1 MTHLNPH
8 RIDRQV
14 VYGFLFLGL
23 VGLLILGTVA
33 QYRGVFEDNVVVT
46 VEADRAGLTLAK
58 GAAIKL
64 RGVEIG
70 RVGEVEDDD
79 GTVKIELEI
88 DEDKIDQVPA
98 DVTAQI
104 VPPTAFGAKYVQLT
118 EPDEST
124 ADPISAGAVIPGTRV
139 TVEVDEAF
147 ENLTQVLDVARPAE
161 VNAAL
166 TAAAGAVDQRG
177 ALIGEL
183 ISQTDAYLVS
193 FNPALPTL
201 SEDLRVAD
209 DILDV
214 YAAAR
219 PDLVSTLDQT
229 GDISDTLVRQRASL
243 QALERSLTTFGD
255 EADVLLRSSEE
266 GIVTS
271 LNLLEP
277 VSRTLE
283 RYSPEIPCLILGL
296 ASLNEFAE
304 RAVGGIHPGL
314 YALARLIPAR
324 DPYTY
329 EENLPLLGEDRGPAC
344 YGLPFV
350 HPPRPSGPRRTSTPG
365 RTPTS
370 VPSPRPT
377 RPRSTPCSGCS
388 REGRACHET
397 ERRTQETTR
406 RPGQADRVPGA
417 RRGRHRV
424 GRGHHR

>member
-23 VGLLILGTVA
+23 VGLLILGTIA

-70 RVGEVEDDD
+70 RVGEVAHD
-79 GTVKIELEI
+79 GERVTIDLEI
-88 DEDKIDQVPA
+88 DENKIDQVPA

-118 EPDEST
+118 EPAGST
-124 ADPISAGAVIPGTRV
+124 AEPIEAGAVIPGTRV

-166 TAAAGAVDQRG
+166 TATAGAVDQRG
-177 ALIGEL
+177 ALIGEI

-209 DILDV
+209 DVLDV
-214 YAAAR
+214 YESAR
-219 PDLVSTLDQT
+219 PDLVNTLDQT

-243 QALERSLTTFGD
+243 QALELSLTTFSD

-277 VSRTLE
+277 VSSTVA
-283 RYSPEIPCLILGL
+283 RYSPELPCLLLGL
-296 ASLNEFAE
+296 ASLNQFAE

-314 YALARLIPAR
+314 YALTRLIPAR

-329 EENLPLLGEDRGPAC
+329 EENLPLIGEDRGPAC
-344 YGLPFV
+344 YGLPYV
-350 HPPRPSGPRRTSTPG
+350 TPAEAERPPPDLHTGANPYVGPQPTPD
-365 RTPTS
+365 
-370 VPSPRPT
+370 
-377 RPRSTPCSGCS
+377 
-388 REGRACHET
+388 
-397 ERRTQETTR
+397 
-406 RPGQADRVPGA
+406 QAALDTLLGLLAGGA
-417 RRGRHRV
+417 SLP
-424 GRGHHR
+424 